1 MINFILSPR
10 ILSFLFIVLLT
21 SNGSF
26 AQINNNVSSN
36 HGNKFEQLGTMLSD
50 PNIFRTA
57 SGAPGSMYWQ
67 QKADYVIN
75 VEVDEKTQMLT
86 GSETITYT
94 NNSPDPL
101 NYLWIQLDENE
112 HADNAESKR
121 FDESNLNQQ
130 NTLSNLKSFVP
141 EKKGY
146 GVNIHKLTDGNN
158 KPLDYTINY
167 TMLRVDLPTIL
178 KPGDKFV
185 LKIDWDFKITDRMVE
200 NGRAGYEYFE

>member
-1 MINFILSPR
+1 NRTFSIMIKFLQSPR
-10 ILSFLFIVLLT
+10 ILLFLFIVLLT
-21 SNGSF
+21 SNESF
-26 AQINNNVSSN
+26 AQINNNTSSN

-75 VEVDEKTQMLT
+75 VEVDEKTQMLK

-121 FDESNLNQQ
+121 FDESSLNQ
-130 NTLSNLKSFVP
+130 
-141 EKKGY
+141 
-146 GVNIHKLTDGNN
+146 
-158 KPLDYTINY
+158 
-167 TMLRVDLPTIL
+167 
-178 KPGDKFV
+178 
-185 LKIDWDFKITDRMVE
+185 
-200 NGRAGYEYFE
+200 